1 MRHIRILRCV
11 CTAVL
16 VVVFAGVHHAA
27 SAQTPTFNVEG
38 VVADEQQAVLPG
50 ATVTIVNTATGLTRS
65 VMTDESGRFV
75 VRSLPPEG
83 RYSVSV
89 ELSGFATEV
98 REGLVGNAGQNIVL
112 NFQLRLS
119 SVQETITVAGAAPI
133 VQTTSSEVSS
143 TIDQTAFENLP
154 VKERNYFRLLTLDSN
169 VVATGTGSNAVNVGG
184 GEVWNFG
191 TYVDGTNNH
200 SKWLTLQRA
209 PQLGSSGFA
218 IETVKEVQII
228 TNQFS
233 AEFGGHSSGVA
244 SMITKTGTNEFSGSA
259 FVMARPGDWDAAP
272 PLAPI
277 VNGEKVKAPYN
288 QQQFGGTAGGPIMRD
303 KAFFFG
309 SYERRRERSQVA
321 VTSAEAF
328 GQIVPTPADEH
339 QGHAKFDWRFS
350 PSQTLG
356 IRYNMVRWRKDNE
369 SGGLNLPGTGFIW
382 DNNVDTLHGTFTTVI
397 SDRLLNEVRGQYSR
411 YTDRRAAKCDCVS
424 IQRQG
429 YSITGGYDQGTWGVL
444 PEKTYDISTTL
455 SLWAGNHTMKTG
467 ASFTYDVTEQLF
479 QPLQNGRYTFAG
491 SPTAAPTPFQYTQS
505 FALTP
510 EARLMF
516 PKAYVLAGFFQDD
529 WRVRP
534 NLTLNLGLRYDVE
547 IIKDIPDWP
556 AGTDA
561 NNFDPRVG
569 FAWDPRGDQKWAV
582 RGGFG
587 RFTQQHPI
595 FTIVK
600 GGVGG
605 RNGQV
610 TVVLS
615 PTDPLF
621 PTFPNPL
628 PAFPPGAVL
637 PPRSIQEISPDLENE
652 HAWQASIG
660 FQRQLGART
669 SVAVDANV
677 NRGTKHGFLDMNAP
691 APIPKDVLNAA
702 LASNPNAAIRT
713 LAQADAT
720 RPVTPVP
727 NGFRHMELLTNEGRS
742 WYQGVRFAAQHRTT
756 PLILTASYT
765 RSKAEDRLNHW
776 FSPENS
782 WDPESDRGPTGAS
795 TPHNLVTSITWNVP
809 RRGPVLSGWRISTV
823 SRHQSGAPYTIR
835 YAGDPVGYGS
845 GLGAACNSRG
855 CQASTPEGRN
865 TARGMF
871 LNYADV
877 TLARSFNVAG
887 DRIEVRAD
895 VFNAFN
901 NQNLLAGGYINLVG
915 NPRFGQ
921 HVGGSAVLPGRQF
934 QFAATYRF

>member
-1 MRHIRILRCV
+1 MLCF
-11 CTAVL
+11 
-16 VVVFAGVHHAA
+16 VFLPTSAA
-27 SAQTPTFNVEG
+27 FAQNPTFALEG
-38 VVADEQQAVLPG
+38 VVTDAQQAVLPG
-50 ATVTIVNTATGLTRS
+50 ATVTVQNVATGLTRS
-65 VMTDESGRFV
+65 VTTDDGGRFV
-75 VRSLPPEG
+75 VRALPPEG
-83 RYSVSV
+83 AYRVRV
-89 ELSGFATEV
+89 EIQGFASEV
-98 REGLVGNAGQNIVL
+98 REGLRFNAGQNVVL
-112 NFQLRLS
+112 NFSLKLS
-119 SVQETITVAGAAPI
+119 SVQETVTVAGDAPV
-133 VQTTSSEVSS
+133 VQTTSAEVSS
-143 TIDQTAFENLP
+143 TIDRNAFENLP

-169 VVATGTGSNAVNVGG
+169 VVARGTGSNAVNVGG

-218 IETVKEVQII
+218 IETVKEVQLI

-233 AEFGGHSSGVA
+233 AEFGGHSAGVA
-244 SMITKTGTNEFSGSA
+244 SMITKSGTNELMGSA
-259 FVMARPGDWDAAP
+259 FVMIRPGDLDAAP
-272 PLAPI
+272 PLAPV
-277 VNGEKVKAPYN
+277 VNGKKTKAPYD
-288 QQQFGGTAGGPIMRD
+288 QQQFGGTAGGALLRD
-303 KAFFFG
+303 KVFFFG
-309 SYERRRERSQVA
+309 SYERRRERSQVVVTA
-321 VTSAEAF
+321 VEAF
-328 GQIVPTPADEH
+328 GQVVPTPADEH
-339 QGHAKFDWRFS
+339 QGHAKIDFRFNDRRS
-350 PSQTLG
+350 LG
-356 IRYNMVRWRKDNE
+356 VRYNMVRWKKDNE
-369 SGGLNLPGTGFIW
+369 SGGLNLPGTGFMW
-382 DNNVDTLHGTFTTVI
+382 DNNVDTLHGTFTTIV
-397 SDRLLNEVRGQYSR
+397 SDRMLNEVRGQYSR

-429 YSITGGYDQGTWGVL
+429 YSTSGGYDQGTWGVL
-444 PEKTYDISTTL
+444 PEETYDVSSTL

-479 QPLQNGRYTFAG
+479 QPLQNGRYVFSG
-491 SPTAAPTPFQYTQS
+491 SPAVAPTPFQFTQS

-529 WRVRP
+529 WRVRN

-569 FAWDPRGDQKWAV
+569 FAWDPKGDQKWAI
-582 RGGFG
+582 RGGVG

-610 TVVLS
+610 TIVLS

-621 PTFPNPL
+621 PTFPNAL

-652 HAWQASIG
+652 HAWAASIG
-660 FQRQLGART
+660 FQRQLGVRT
-669 SVAVDANV
+669 SLSLDANI
-677 NRGTKHGFLDMNAP
+677 NRGVKHGFLDMNAP
-691 APIPKDVLNAA
+691 VPIPKDVLNAA
-702 LASNPNAAIRT
+702 LSANPNAVVRT

-720 RPVTPVP
+720 RPIVPGP

-742 WYQGVRFAAQHRTT
+742 WYQGVRIAVHHRTT
-756 PLILTASYT
+756 PLTLTASYT
-765 RSKAEDRLNHW
+765 RSKSEDRLNHW

-782 WDPESDRGPTGAS
+782 YDPESDRGPTGAD
-795 TPHNLVTSITWNVP
+795 TPHNLVTSISWNVP
-809 RRGPVLSGWRISTV
+809 GSGPILSGWRLSTV
-823 SRHQSGAPYTIR
+823 SHHQSGAAYSIR

-855 CQASTPEGRN
+855 CQPSRPGARN

-871 LNYADV
+871 INYADL
-877 TLARSFNVAG
+877 TLARLFAVG
-887 DRIEVRAD
+887 PDRIEVRAD
-895 VFNAFN
+895 AFNLFN
-901 NQNLLAGGYINLVG
+901 NQNLIADGYINLVG

-921 HVGGSAVLPGRQF
+921 HTGGNNVFPGRQF
-934 QFAATYRF
+934 QFVTTYRF

>member
-1 MRHIRILRCV
+1 
-11 CTAVL
+11 VL
-16 VVVFAGVHHAA
+16 LVGGAHHAA
-27 SAQTPTFNVEG
+27 LAQTPTFNVEG
-38 VVADEQQAVLPG
+38 VVADAQQAVLPG
-50 ATVTIVNTATGLTRS
+50 ATVTIQNIATGLMRS
-65 VMTDESGRFV
+65 VTTDEGGRFV
-75 VRSLPPEG
+75 VRGLPPEG
-83 RYSVSV
+83 RYRVSV
-89 ELSGFATEV
+89 EIPGFATEV
-98 REGLVGNAGQNIVL
+98 REGLVGNAGQNVVL
-112 NFQLRLS
+112 NFSLRLS
-119 SVQETITVAGAAPI
+119 SVQETITVAGDAPI
-133 VQTTSSEVSS
+133 VQTTVSEVSS
-143 TIDQTAFENLP
+143 TIDQRQFETLP

-218 IETVKEVQII
+218 IETVKEVQLI

-244 SMITKTGTNEFSGSA
+244 SMITKSGTNEFNGSG
-259 FVMARPGDWDAAP
+259 FVMVRPGDWDAAP

-288 QQQFGGTAGGPIMRD
+288 QQQFGGTAGGPIVRD
-303 KAFFFG
+303 KVFFFG
-309 SYERRRERSQVA
+309 SYERRRERSQVLVTA
-321 VTSAEAF
+321 VEAA
-328 GQIVPTPADEH
+328 GQIVKTPADEH
-339 QGHAKFDWRFS
+339 QGHAKVDIRMS
-350 PSQTLG
+350 EKNSLG
-356 IRYNMVRWRKDNE
+356 IRYNMVRWKKDNE

-382 DNNVDTLHGTFTTVI
+382 DNNVDTIHGTFTTVI
-397 SDRLLNEVRGQYSR
+397 SDKMLNEVRGQYSR
-411 YTDRRAAKCDCVS
+411 YTDRRAAKCDCVA
-424 IQRQG
+424 IVRQG
-429 YSITGGYDQGTWGVL
+429 YSTSGGYDQGTWGVL
-444 PEKTYDISTTL
+444 PEETYDISTTL
-455 SLWAGNHTMKTG
+455 SMWSGNHTMKTG

-479 QPLQNGRYTFAG
+479 QPLQNGRYSFSG
-491 SPTAAPTPFQYTQS
+491 SPAVAPNPFQYTQS
-505 FALTP
+505 FALVP

-529 WRVRP
+529 WRAHP

-561 NNFDPRVG
+561 DNIDPRVG
-569 FAWDPRGDQKWAV
+569 FAWDPRGDQKWAI

-621 PTFPNPL
+621 PTFPNAL

-652 HAWQASIG
+652 HAWQFNIG
-660 FQRQLGART
+660 FQRQLGSRT
-669 SVAVDANV
+669 SVSVDANV
-677 NRGTKHGFLDMNAP
+677 NRGVKHGFLDMNAP
-691 APIPKDVLNAA
+691 TPISKAELNARLSA
-702 LASNPNAAIRT
+702 TPNAVIRT
-713 LAQADAT
+713 LAQADQT
-720 RPVTPVP
+720 RPIVPGP

-756 PLILTASYT
+756 PLVLTASYT
-765 RSKAEDRLNHW
+765 ASKAEDRLNHW
-776 FSPENS
+776 FAPENS
-782 WDPESDRGPTGAS
+782 LDPESDRGPTGAS
-795 TPHNLVTSITWNVP
+795 TPHNLVWSATWNVP
-809 RRGPVLSGWRISTV
+809 GSGPILSGWRLAAV

-871 LNYADV
+871 INYADLS
-877 TLARSFNVAG
+877 LARLFEVGS
-887 DRIEVRAD
+887 DRFEFRAD
-895 VFNAFN
+895 VFNLFN

-921 HVGGSAVLPGRQF
+921 HTGGGAVLPGRQF